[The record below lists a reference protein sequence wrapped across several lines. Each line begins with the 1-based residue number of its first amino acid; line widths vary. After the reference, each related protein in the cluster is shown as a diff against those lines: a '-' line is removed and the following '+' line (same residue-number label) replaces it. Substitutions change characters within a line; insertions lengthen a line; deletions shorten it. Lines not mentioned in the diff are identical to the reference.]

1 MNFFAEVRKV
11 KQTVLQPAQAP
22 FDNQKFFSEA
32 RNPMI
37 ISNHKRIGL
46 ALELLKMGIAPYIGR
61 EIKLA
66 VKKGE
71 ISRHIIRDYVEDAEL
86 LKTEITQW
94 DLKPLLKLMDDTWN
108 VIFQD
113 TLGFSEHSL
122 LGELREWLNK
132 WEHQTTIDNDDTDR
146 ILDSVARFLNAIQA
160 TDVATDAEKLK
171 KEFRRFLYEE
181 QTRAEQSLEESDKDA
196 ENKPDPD
203 LIRAGYNERLK
214 PWRDVITPR
223 EHITD
228 GRYLKSGFDAD
239 LWQVYQAEAAV
250 EYRDPV
256 DFFQQTYL
264 TQSLKTLVTSSIQRV
279 TRTGGQPVVRLQSG
293 FGGGKTHSLIA
304 LYNLFSGVNASEM
317 SGVTPLME
325 AAGVYSL
332 PIVKRAVLIGNKIS
346 PSTPAVKP
354 NGLTIRTLWGELAY
368 QLGGKKAFEKIRE
381 HDKKG
386 TSPGKKLHELIK
398 FSGPCVIL
406 VDEWVAYARQLVDRD
421 DFAGGRFDEQCTF
434 ARDLVEAIKA
444 TKNCLLVISLP
455 VAESEKGASSN
466 GNDIEIGGSHGLEAL
481 RRLQESIGEA
491 ESSWQPATS
500 EEDLEIVRCR
510 LFEPIEAKSDKFIK
524 MTAMAFTELYIQKG
538 QEFPPETQ
546 TSSYKRRIQDAYP
559 IHPEI
564 FDRLY
569 NDWTS
574 LILFQRTRGVLRLM
588 ASVIHSLWQKGDR
601 NPVILPSTIPINDK
615 RVQSEL
621 TRHLPEAWTSIIPQ
635 DIDGPD
641 AAALKVDA
649 AYSHLGQLQAARRV
663 ARTIYLGS
671 SPSGSAAEHG
681 IDERRVVLGCV
692 MPGESPTIFN
702 DAIHPLATGSNY
714 LNQADSQLWY
724 ATAPSL
730 TVMAKDRAEALSREP
745 EAVAL
750 ELEKQ
755 LEDRLGTCH
764 DFAGVHLAGRSGEEI
779 PDDLFCRLV
788 VLPADKPFHAEAD
801 NDAVTVG
808 KEILET
814 FGTDQRMYR
823 NTLVFLAA
831 DKESVSDLEEA
842 VRIHLAWNAL
852 IYEQKELG
860 LDDQQI
866 KEAEVHKSTT
876 ENSIQMR
883 LQATYKWVIVP
894 TQEKAGGDLAWKA
907 IGLDTAGA
915 LAEAAALELRD
926 KMLMLSAMDALTLRM
941 QLDQASLWEQDHV
954 SLTRLREAFAE
965 CIYLPRLAG
974 PQVLLDAARE
984 GVAMPSWEEESF
996 AFADSL
1002 DAESGLFAG
1011 LKAGESVGLDEET
1024 NGLLVKAEAAARQLA
1039 PPEVSEDEKDQ
1050 TEEVSEEKT
1059 EVVLSESDEIRLSTN
1074 GAHREAR
1081 NGTELRSLHESI
1093 TLNSKQAAHEAG
1105 RITQEL
1111 IDHLSGQTG
1120 AELTVTLEVKANLPG
1135 GVDEQLARVV
1145 MECGMAKKT
1154 SQLKL
1159 VGK

>member
-1 MNFFAEVRKV
+1 
-11 KQTVLQPAQAP
+11 
-22 FDNQKFFSEA
+22 
-32 RNPMI
+32 MI

-61 EIKLA
+61 EIKRA

-71 ISRHIIRDYVEDAEL
+71 ISRHIIHDYVEDPEL

-94 DLKPLLKLMDDTWN
+94 DLPHLLKLMDDTWN
-108 VIFQD
+108 VIFQE

-132 WEHQTTIDNDDTDR
+132 WEHQTTIGNDDTDR
-146 ILDSVARFLNAIQA
+146 ILDSVVRFLNAIQA

-181 QTRAEQSLEESDKDA
+181 QTRAEQSLEENGEDTES
-196 ENKPDPD
+196 KPDPD
-203 LIRAGYNERLK
+203 LIKAGSSERLK
-214 PWRDVITPR
+214 PWRDVVTPR
-223 EHITD
+223 GHITD
-228 GRYLKSGFDAD
+228 GRYLEAGFDAD
-239 LWQVYQAEAAV
+239 LWQVYQTEAAV

-256 DFFQQTYL
+256 DFFQQTHL

-279 TRTGGQPVVRLQSG
+279 TGMSGHPVVRLQSG
-293 FGGGKTHSLIA
+293 FGGGKTHSLIT
-304 LYNLFSGVNASEM
+304 LFNLFSGVNASEM
-317 SGVTPLME
+317 NGVTPLME
-325 AAGVYSL
+325 AAGVYTL
-332 PIVKRAVLIGNKIS
+332 PMVKRAVLVGNKIS
-346 PSTPAVKP
+346 PGTPAVKP

-368 QLGGKKAFEKIRE
+368 QLGGKKAFEKIRD
-381 HDKKG
+381 HDRKG
-386 TSPGKKLHELIK
+386 TSPGKKLRELIK
-398 FSGPCVIL
+398 FSGPCIIL
-406 VDEWVAYARQLVDRD
+406 VDEWVAYARQLVDRN
-421 DFAGGRFDEQCTF
+421 DFAGGRFNEQCAF

-444 TKNCLLVISLP
+444 TRNCLLVVSLP
-455 VAESEKGASSN
+455 VAESEEGTSGG
-466 GNDIEIGGSHGLEAL
+466 GNDIEIGGNHGLEAL
-481 RRLQESIGEA
+481 KRLRESLGEA

-510 LFEPIEAKSDKFIK
+510 LFGPVEARSDKFIK

-538 QEFPPETQ
+538 HEFPPETQ

-569 NDWTS
+569 NDWSS

-588 ASVIHSLWQKGDR
+588 AAVIHSLWKKGDR
-601 NPVILPSTIPINDK
+601 NPVILPSTIPINDE

-621 TRHLPEAWTSIIPQ
+621 TRHLPEAWTSIIRE

-649 AYSHLGQLQAARRV
+649 ANSHLGQLQAARRV

-671 SPSGSAAEHG
+671 SPSVAAVRHG
-681 IDERRVVLGCV
+681 IDERRIILGCV
-692 MPGESPTIFN
+692 MPGESPTLFN
-702 DAIHPLATGSNY
+702 DAILHLAAGSNY
-714 LNQADSQLWY
+714 LNQADSKLWY

-730 TVMAKDRAEALSREP
+730 NAMAKERAETLRREP
-745 EAVAL
+745 EAVTL

-755 LEDRLGTCH
+755 LQDRLGTCH
-764 DFAGVHLAGRSGEEI
+764 DFAGVHLAGRAGEEV
-779 PDDLFCRLV
+779 PDDLLCRLV

-801 NDAVTVG
+801 NEAVAAG
-808 KEILET
+808 KELLET
-814 FGTDQRMYR
+814 CGTDQRMYR

-831 DKESVSDLEEA
+831 DKESVSDLDEA
-842 VRIHLAWNAL
+842 VRIYLAWSAL
-852 IYEQKELG
+852 IHEQKELG
-860 LDDQQI
+860 LDEQQV
-866 KEAEVHKSTT
+866 KEAAVHLSTT
-876 ENSIQMR
+876 ENGIRMR
-883 LQATYKWVIVP
+883 LQATYKWLLIP

-907 IGLDTAGA
+907 IGLETSGA

-941 QLDQASLWEQDHV
+941 QLDQSALWEQDHV
-954 SLTRLREAFAE
+954 SLPRLREAFAQ

-974 PQVLLDAARE
+974 PHVLVDAVRE
-984 GVAMPSWEEESF
+984 GVSMPSWEEESF

-1002 DAESGLFAG
+1002 DAEGGLFAG
-1011 LKAGESVGLDEET
+1011 LKAGEPVDLDDKT
-1024 NGLLVKAEAAARQLA
+1024 KGLLVKAEAAALQLA
-1039 PPEVSEDEKDQ
+1039 PLDVSDETTGKASEETSEDEPKAQPKD
-1050 TEEVSEEKT
+1050 
-1059 EVVLSESDEIRLSTN
+1059 VLLGSDEIHLSSN
-1074 GAHREAR
+1074 GTHGKTRD
-1081 NGTELRSLHESI
+1081 GTELRSLHESI

-1120 AELTVTLEVKANLPG
+1120 AELTVTLEVKAHLPD
-1135 GVDEQLARVV
+1135 GVDEELARVV